1 MMIQTLELFF
11 TYYIVQKGNRHMN
24 VKTKL
29 LGIISILVISIF
41 GIGGS
46 SVFMISSTVKKNEE
60 LKDKMEFQKEM
71 KHIQYRLAGLS
82 NDERGFL
89 INGDK
94 EYDEGMQEKADD
106 ILKSLD
112 RINDLIDKENDQ
124 SNIEDIKSSFTQY
137 RALNQQVVKAY
148 SSDPKK
154 AETIHFGEER
164 TLRKEVVDPAVNKLS
179 DRLDQEVEALKGEIR
194 ANGEKSQWFISIVT
208 GVSII
213 LGIVL
218 SLLLLKSIMVPLRS
232 LNKQLEEIAHGDAD
246 LTKKV
251 IVKNKDEFGQL
262 AQSFNSFTQSLTQIV
277 RQISSSSEQVA
288 ASSEELSA
296 SAEESK
302 STSEHISGAMQMAAD
317 SNAKQ
322 SSMTEKSAE
331 SITELLDSISSVASN
346 TGNIANLSSSM
357 RDKAEIGSKSVNKML
372 EQMKFIDTSVGSA
385 GNGLEALVSS
395 TAEIS
400 DISSLITN
408 ISEQTNL
415 LALNAA
421 IEAARAGEQGKGF
434 AVVAEEVRKLAD
446 ETNKSAKHIQ
456 SVVTTIQNESVE
468 TVNNIKV
475 VQENVSSGIMLSQE
489 TTGNF
494 NEILN
499 LVEQVTSQIQEVA
512 AATQQ
517 LTSGVEVIQ
526 QTVHTLAAGTK
537 ETSAHTEAVAKSS
550 QEQLN
555 SMEEIS
561 YAAESLSELAEE
573 LQTVINRF
581 KY

>member
-1 MMIQTLELFF
+1 M
-11 TYYIVQKGNRHMN
+11 K

-29 LGIISILVISIF
+29 LGIISILVVSII

-46 SVFMISSTVKKNEE
+46 SVFMISSIVKKNEE

-71 KHIQYRLAGLS
+71 KHIQYELTGLS

-89 INGDK
+89 ITGDK
-94 EYDEGMQEKADD
+94 EYDEGMKEKSDD
-106 ILKSLD
+106 VLKSLD
-112 RINDLIDKENDQ
+112 RIYDLIDDEKYQ
-124 SNIEDIKSSFTQY
+124 SNIEDIKTSFTQY
-137 RALNQQVVKAY
+137 RALNQQVLTAY

-179 DRLDQEVEALKGEIR
+179 DRLDQEVEDLKDEIR
-194 ANGEKSQWFISIVT
+194 GNGKMSQWLIITVT
-208 GVSII
+208 GISVI

-218 SLLLLKSIMVPLRS
+218 SIMLLRSIMVPLRS
-232 LNKQLEEIAHGDAD
+232 INKQLEEIAHGEAD

-262 AQSFNSFTQSLTQIV
+262 AQSFNAFTHSLSQIV
-277 RQISSSSEQVA
+277 KQISSSSEQVA

-302 STSEHISGAMQMAAD
+302 STSEHISQSMQMAAD
-317 SNAKQ
+317 SNVKQ

-346 TGNIANLSSSM
+346 TGNIADLSSSM

-372 EQMKFIDTSVGSA
+372 DQMKFIDKSVDSA
-385 GNGLEALVSS
+385 GNGLQALVAS
-395 TAEIS
+395 TVEIS
-400 DISSLITN
+400 DISSLITT

-446 ETNKSAKHIQ
+446 ETNKSANHIQ
-456 SVVTTIQNESVE
+456 SVVATIQNESIE

-475 VQENVSSGIMLSQE
+475 VQENVTSGIVLSQE

-526 QTVHTLAAGTK
+526 HTVHTLAAGTK
-537 ETSAHTEAVAKSS
+537 ETSANTEAVAKSS
-550 QEQLN
+550 QEQLH

-561 YAAESLSELAEE
+561 YAAESLSQLAEE
-573 LQTVINRF
+573 LQSVINRF

>member
-1 MMIQTLELFF
+1 
-11 TYYIVQKGNRHMN
+11 MN

-112 RINDLIDKENDQ
+112 RINDLIDKENGQ

>member
-1 MMIQTLELFF
+1 M
-11 TYYIVQKGNRHMN
+11 K

-29 LGIISILVISIF
+29 LGIISILVVSMI

-71 KHIQYRLAGLS
+71 KQIQYRLTGLS

-89 INGDK
+89 ITGDK
-94 EYDEGMQEKADD
+94 EYDEGMKEKAEDV
-106 ILKSLD
+106 LKSLD
-112 RINDLIDKENDQ
+112 RINDLIDEEKYQ
-124 SNIEDIKSSFTQY
+124 SNIEDIKTSFTQY
-137 RALNQQVVKAY
+137 RALNQQVLTAY

-164 TLRKEVVDPAVNKLS
+164 TLRKDVVDPAVDKLT
-179 DRLDQEVEALKGEIR
+179 DRLDQEVEDLKGEIR
-194 ANGEKSQWFISIVT
+194 GNGKMSQWFIIIVT
-208 GVSII
+208 GISAMA
-213 LGIVL
+213 GIVL
-218 SLLLLKSIMVPLRS
+218 SLLLLKSIMVPLKS
-232 LNKQLEEIAHGDAD
+232 MNKQLEEIAHGEAD

-277 RQISSSSEQVA
+277 KQISSSSEQVA

-302 STSEHISGAMQMAAD
+302 STSEQISGAMQRAAD
-317 SNAKQ
+317 SNVKQ
-322 SSMTEKSAE
+322 SLMTEKSAE

-346 TGNIANLSSSM
+346 TGNIADLSSSM

-372 EQMKFIDTSVGSA
+372 DQMKFIDTSVDSA
-385 GNGLEALVSS
+385 GNGLQALVES

-446 ETNKSAKHIQ
+446 ETNKSANHIQ
-456 SVVTTIQNESVE
+456 SVVTTIQNESIE

-475 VQENVSSGIMLSQE
+475 VQENVSSGIVLSQE

-526 QTVHTLAAGTK
+526 HTVHTLAAGTK
-537 ETSAHTEAVAKSS
+537 ETSANTEAVAKSS

-561 YAAESLSELAEE
+561 YAAESLSQLAEE

>member
-1 MMIQTLELFF
+1 M
-11 TYYIVQKGNRHMN
+11 K

-29 LGIISILVISIF
+29 LGIISILVVSMI

-71 KHIQYRLAGLS
+71 KQIQYRLTGLS

-89 INGDK
+89 ITGDK
-94 EYDEGMQEKADD
+94 EYDEGMKEKAEDV
-106 ILKSLD
+106 LKSLD
-112 RINDLIDKENDQ
+112 RINDLIDEEKYQ
-124 SNIEDIKSSFTQY
+124 SNIEDIKTSFTQY
-137 RALNQQVVKAY
+137 RALNQQVLTAY

-154 AETIHFGEER
+154 AQTIHFGEER
-164 TLRKEVVDPAVNKLS
+164 TLRKDVVDPAVDKLT
-179 DRLDQEVEALKGEIR
+179 DRLDQEVEDLKGEIR
-194 ANGEKSQWFISIVT
+194 GNGKMSQWFIIIVT
-208 GVSII
+208 GISSMA
-213 LGIVL
+213 GIVL

-232 LNKQLEEIAHGDAD
+232 MNKQLEEIAHGEAD

-262 AQSFNSFTQSLTQIV
+262 AQSFNSFTQSLIQIV
-277 RQISSSSEQVA
+277 KQISSSSEQVA

-302 STSEHISGAMQMAAD
+302 STSEQISGAMQMAAD
-317 SNAKQ
+317 SNVKQ

-346 TGNIANLSSSM
+346 TGNIADLSSSM

-372 EQMKFIDTSVGSA
+372 DQMKFIDTSVDSA
-385 GNGLEALVSS
+385 GNGLQALVES

-456 SVVTTIQNESVE
+456 SVVTTIQNESIE

-475 VQENVSSGIMLSQE
+475 VQENVSSGIVLSQE

-526 QTVHTLAAGTK
+526 HTVHTLAAGTK
-537 ETSAHTEAVAKSS
+537 ETSANTEAVAKSS

-561 YAAESLSELAEE
+561 YAAESLSQLAEE

-581 KY
+581 KF

>member
-1 MMIQTLELFF
+1 M
-11 TYYIVQKGNRHMN
+11 K

-29 LGIISILVISIF
+29 LGIISILVVSII

-60 LKDKMEFQKEM
+60 LKDKMEFQKEI
-71 KHIQYRLAGLS
+71 KHIQYELTGLS

-89 INGDK
+89 ITRDK
-94 EYDEGMQEKADD
+94 EYDEGMKGKADD
-106 ILKSLD
+106 VLKSLD
-112 RINDLIDKENDQ
+112 RVNDLIDEEKYQ
-124 SNIEDIKSSFTQY
+124 SNIEDIKTSFTQY
-137 RALNQQVVKAY
+137 RALNQQVVTAY
-148 SSDPKK
+148 SSNPKK

-164 TLRKEVVDPAVNKLS
+164 TIRKEGVAPAVNKLS
-179 DRLDQEVEALKGEIR
+179 DRLDQEVEDLKDEIQG
-194 ANGEKSQWFISIVT
+194 NGKMSQSLIIIVT
-208 GVSII
+208 GISVI

-218 SLLLLKSIMVPLRS
+218 SIMLLKSIMVPLRS
-232 LNKQLEEIAHGDAD
+232 INKQLEEIAHGEAD

-262 AQSFNSFTQSLTQIV
+262 AQSFNSFTHSLTQIV
-277 RQISSSSEQVA
+277 KQISSSSEQVA

-302 STSEHISGAMQMAAD
+302 STSEHISRAMQMAAD
-317 SNAKQ
+317 SNVKQ

-346 TGNIANLSSSM
+346 TGNIADLSSSM

-372 EQMKFIDTSVGSA
+372 DQMKFIDKSVDSA
-385 GNGLEALVSS
+385 GNGLQTLVAS

-400 DISSLITN
+400 DISSLITT

-446 ETNKSAKHIQ
+446 ETNKSANHIQ
-456 SVVTTIQNESVE
+456 SVVATIQNESIE

-475 VQENVSSGIMLSQE
+475 VQENVSSGIVLSQE

-526 QTVHTLAAGTK
+526 HTVHTLAAGTK
-537 ETSAHTEAVAKSS
+537 ETSANTEAVANSS
-550 QEQLN
+550 QEQLH
-555 SMEEIS
+555 SMGEIS
-561 YAAESLSELAEE
+561 YAAESLSQLAEE
-573 LQTVINRF
+573 LQTVIKDR
-581 KY
+581 KSVV

>member
-1 MMIQTLELFF
+1 M
-11 TYYIVQKGNRHMN
+11 K

-29 LGIISILVISIF
+29 LGIISILVVSMI

-71 KHIQYRLAGLS
+71 KQIQYRLTGLS

-89 INGDK
+89 ITGDK
-94 EYDEGMQEKADD
+94 EYDEGMKEKAEDV
-106 ILKSLD
+106 LKSLD
-112 RINDLIDKENDQ
+112 RINDLIDEEKYQ
-124 SNIEDIKSSFTQY
+124 SNIEDIKTSFTQY
-137 RALNQQVVKAY
+137 RALNQQVLTAY

-154 AETIHFGEER
+154 AQTIHFGEER
-164 TLRKEVVDPAVNKLS
+164 TLRKDVVDPAVDKLT
-179 DRLDQEVEALKGEIR
+179 DRLDQEVEDLKGEIR
-194 ANGEKSQWFISIVT
+194 GNGKMSQWFIIIVT
-208 GVSII
+208 GISAMA
-213 LGIVL
+213 GIVL

-232 LNKQLEEIAHGDAD
+232 MNKQLEEIAHGEAD

-262 AQSFNSFTQSLTQIV
+262 AQSFNSFTQSLIQIV
-277 RQISSSSEQVA
+277 KQISSSSEQVA

-302 STSEHISGAMQMAAD
+302 STSEQISGAMQMAAD
-317 SNAKQ
+317 SNVKQ

-346 TGNIANLSSSM
+346 TGNIADLSSSM

-372 EQMKFIDTSVGSA
+372 DQMKFIDTSVDSA
-385 GNGLEALVSS
+385 GNGLQALVES

-456 SVVTTIQNESVE
+456 SVVTTIQNESIE

-475 VQENVSSGIMLSQE
+475 VQENVSSGIVLSQE

-526 QTVHTLAAGTK
+526 HTVHTLAAGTK
-537 ETSAHTEAVAKSS
+537 ETSANTEAVAKSS

-561 YAAESLSELAEE
+561 YAAESLSQLAEE
-573 LQTVINRF
+573 LQTVNNRF
-581 KY
+581 KF

>member
-1 MMIQTLELFF
+1 M
-11 TYYIVQKGNRHMN
+11 K

-29 LGIISILVISIF
+29 LGIISILVVSII

-60 LKDKMEFQKEM
+60 LKDKMEFQKEI
-71 KHIQYRLAGLS
+71 KHIQYELTGLS

-89 INGDK
+89 ITGDK
-94 EYDEGMQEKADD
+94 EYDEGMKEKADD
-106 ILKSLD
+106 VLKSLD
-112 RINDLIDKENDQ
+112 RVNDLIDEEKYQ
-124 SNIEDIKSSFTQY
+124 SNIEDIKTSFTQY
-137 RALNQQVVKAY
+137 RALNQQLVTAY
-148 SSDPKK
+148 SSNPKK

-179 DRLDQEVEALKGEIR
+179 DRLDQEVEDLKDEIQG
-194 ANGEKSQWFISIVT
+194 NGKMSQSLIIIVT
-208 GVSII
+208 GISVI

-218 SLLLLKSIMVPLRS
+218 SIMLLKSIMVPLRS
-232 LNKQLEEIAHGDAD
+232 INKQLEEIAHGEAD

-262 AQSFNSFTQSLTQIV
+262 AKSFNSFTHSLSQIV
-277 RQISSSSEQVA
+277 KQISSSSEQVA

-302 STSEHISGAMQMAAD
+302 STSEHISRAMQMAAE
-317 SNAKQ
+317 SNVKQ

-346 TGNIANLSSSM
+346 TGNIADLSSSM

-372 EQMKFIDTSVGSA
+372 DQMKFIDKSVDSA
-385 GNGLEALVSS
+385 GNGLQALVAS

-400 DISSLITN
+400 DISSLITT

-446 ETNKSAKHIQ
+446 ETNKSANHIQ
-456 SVVTTIQNESVE
+456 SVVATIQNESIE

-475 VQENVSSGIMLSQE
+475 VQENVSSGIVLSQE

-526 QTVHTLAAGTK
+526 HTVHTLAAGTK
-537 ETSAHTEAVAKSS
+537 ETSANTEAVAKSS
-550 QEQLN
+550 EEQLH

-561 YAAESLSELAEE
+561 YAAESLSQLAEE

>member
-1 MMIQTLELFF
+1 M
-11 TYYIVQKGNRHMN
+11 K

-29 LGIISILVISIF
+29 LGIISILVVSII

-60 LKDKMEFQKEM
+60 LKDKMEFQKEI
-71 KHIQYRLAGLS
+71 KHIQYELTGLS

-89 INGDK
+89 ITRDK
-94 EYDEGMQEKADD
+94 EYDEGMKEKADD
-106 ILKSLD
+106 VLKSLD
-112 RINDLIDKENDQ
+112 RVNDLIDEEKYQ
-124 SNIEDIKSSFTQY
+124 SNIEDIKTSFTQY
-137 RALNQQVVKAY
+137 RALNQQVVTAY
-148 SSDPKK
+148 SSNPKK

-179 DRLDQEVEALKGEIR
+179 DRLDQEVEDLKDEIQG
-194 ANGEKSQWFISIVT
+194 NGKMSQSLIIIVT
-208 GVSII
+208 GISVI

-218 SLLLLKSIMVPLRS
+218 SIMLLKSIMVPLRS
-232 LNKQLEEIAHGDAD
+232 INKQLEEIAHGDAD

-262 AQSFNSFTQSLTQIV
+262 AQSFNSFTHSLTQIV
-277 RQISSSSEQVA
+277 KQISSSSEQVA
-288 ASSEELSA
+288 AASEELSA

-302 STSEHISGAMQMAAD
+302 STSEHISRAMQMAAD
-317 SNAKQ
+317 SNVKQ

-346 TGNIANLSSSM
+346 TGNIADLSSSM

-372 EQMKFIDTSVGSA
+372 DQMKFIDKSVDSA
-385 GNGLEALVSS
+385 GNGLQTLVAS

-400 DISSLITN
+400 DISSLITT

-446 ETNKSAKHIQ
+446 ETNKSANHIQ
-456 SVVTTIQNESVE
+456 SVVATIQNESIE

-475 VQENVSSGIMLSQE
+475 VQENVSSGIVLSQE
-489 TTGNF
+489 ATGNF

-526 QTVHTLAAGTK
+526 HTVHTLAAGTK
-537 ETSAHTEAVAKSS
+537 ETSANTEAVAKSS
-550 QEQLN
+550 QEQLH
-555 SMEEIS
+555 SMDEIS
-561 YAAESLSELAEE
+561 YAAESLSQLAEE

-581 KY
+581 NY

>member
-1 MMIQTLELFF
+1 M
-11 TYYIVQKGNRHMN
+11 K

-29 LGIISILVISIF
+29 LSIISILVVSII
-41 GIGGS
+41 GIGS
-46 SVFMISSTVKKNEE
+46 TSVFMISSTVKKNEE

-71 KHIQYRLAGLS
+71 KYIQYQLTGIS

-89 INGDK
+89 ITGDK
-94 EYDEGMQEKADD
+94 EYDEGMKKKADN
-106 ILKSLD
+106 IVKSLD
-112 RINDLIDKENDQ
+112 RVNHLADKENDR
-124 SNIEDIKSSFTQY
+124 SNIEDIKTSFTQY
-137 RALNQQVVKAY
+137 RALNQQVLTAY
-148 SSDPKK
+148 SSDSQK

-179 DRLDQEVEALKGEIR
+179 DHLDQEVEELKGEIR
-194 ANGEKSQWFISIVT
+194 GNGQKSQWFIIIVT
-208 GVSII
+208 AISVIV
-213 LGIVL
+213 GIVL
-218 SLLLLKSIMVPLRS
+218 SLLLLKSILVPLRS
-232 LNKQLEEIAHGDAD
+232 INKQLEEIAHGEAD

-251 IVKNKDEFGQL
+251 NVKNKDEFGQL
-262 AQSFNSFTQSLTQIV
+262 AQSFNSFTHSLTQIV
-277 RQISSSSEQVA
+277 KQISSSSEQVA

-302 STSEHISGAMQMAAD
+302 SSSAHISRAMQQAAD
-317 SNAKQ
+317 SNVKQ
-322 SSMTEKSAE
+322 SSMTGKSAE
-331 SITELLDSISSVASN
+331 SITELLDSISSVAAN
-346 TGNIANLSSSM
+346 TGSIADLSSSM

-372 EQMKFIDTSVGSA
+372 DQMKFIDKSVDSA
-385 GNGLEALVSS
+385 GNGLKELVAS

-400 DISSLITN
+400 DISSLITT

-446 ETNKSAKHIQ
+446 ETNNSANHIQ
-456 SVVTTIQNESVE
+456 SVVTTIQNESIE

-475 VQENVSSGIMLSQE
+475 VQENVSSGIVLSQE
-489 TTGNF
+489 ATGNF

-499 LVEQVTSQIQEVA
+499 LIEQVTSQIQEVA

-526 QTVHTLAAGTK
+526 HTVHTLAAGTK
-537 ETSAHTEAVAKSS
+537 ETSANTEAVAKSS

-561 YAAESLSELAEE
+561 YAAESLSQLAEE

-581 KY
+581 KF

>member
-1 MMIQTLELFF
+1 M
-11 TYYIVQKGNRHMN
+11 K

-29 LGIISILVISIF
+29 LGIISILVVSII

-60 LKDKMEFQKEM
+60 LKDKMEFQKEI
-71 KHIQYRLAGLS
+71 KHIQYELTGLS

-89 INGDK
+89 ITGDK
-94 EYDEGMQEKADD
+94 EYDEGMKEKADD
-106 ILKSLD
+106 VLKSLD
-112 RINDLIDKENDQ
+112 RVNDLIDEEKYQ
-124 SNIEDIKSSFTQY
+124 SNIEDIKTSFTQY
-137 RALNQQVVKAY
+137 RALNQQVVTAY
-148 SSDPKK
+148 SSNPKK

-179 DRLDQEVEALKGEIR
+179 DRLDQEVEDLKDEIQG
-194 ANGEKSQWFISIVT
+194 NGKMSQSLIIIVT
-208 GVSII
+208 GISVI

-218 SLLLLKSIMVPLRS
+218 SIMLLKSIMVPLRS
-232 LNKQLEEIAHGDAD
+232 INKQLEEIAHGEAD

-262 AQSFNSFTQSLTQIV
+262 AKSFNSFTHSLSQIV
-277 RQISSSSEQVA
+277 KQISSSSEQVA

-302 STSEHISGAMQMAAD
+302 STSEHISRAMQMAAE
-317 SNAKQ
+317 SNVKQ

-346 TGNIANLSSSM
+346 TGNIADLSSSM

-372 EQMKFIDTSVGSA
+372 DQMKFIDKSVDSA
-385 GNGLEALVSS
+385 GNGLQALVAS

-400 DISSLITN
+400 DISSLITT

-446 ETNKSAKHIQ
+446 ETNKSANHIQ
-456 SVVTTIQNESVE
+456 SVVATIQNESIE

-475 VQENVSSGIMLSQE
+475 VQENVSSGIVLSQE

-526 QTVHTLAAGTK
+526 HTVHTLAAGTK
-537 ETSAHTEAVAKSS
+537 ETSANTEAVAKSS
-550 QEQLN
+550 EEQLH
-555 SMEEIS
+555 SMGEIS
-561 YAAESLSELAEE
+561 YAAESLSQLAEE

>member
-1 MMIQTLELFF
+1 M
-11 TYYIVQKGNRHMN
+11 K

-29 LGIISILVISIF
+29 LGIISILVVSII

-46 SVFMISSTVKKNEE
+46 SVFMISSIVKKNEE

-71 KHIQYRLAGLS
+71 KHIQYELTGLS

-89 INGDK
+89 ITGDK
-94 EYDEGMQEKADD
+94 EYGEGMKEKSDD
-106 ILKSLD
+106 VLKSLD
-112 RINDLIDKENDQ
+112 RVNDLIDEEKYQ
-124 SNIEDIKSSFTQY
+124 SNIEDIKTSFTQY
-137 RALNQQVVKAY
+137 RALNQQVLTAY

-179 DRLDQEVEALKGEIR
+179 DRLDQEVEDLKDEIR
-194 ANGEKSQWFISIVT
+194 GNGKMSQWLIIIVT
-208 GVSII
+208 GISVI

-218 SLLLLKSIMVPLRS
+218 SIMLLKSIMVPLRS
-232 LNKQLEEIAHGDAD
+232 INKQLEEIAHGEAD

-262 AQSFNSFTQSLTQIV
+262 AQSFNSFTHSLSQIV
-277 RQISSSSEQVA
+277 KQISSSSEQVA

-302 STSEHISGAMQMAAD
+302 STSEHISQAMQMAAD
-317 SNAKQ
+317 SNVKQ

-346 TGNIANLSSSM
+346 TGNIADLSSSM

-372 EQMKFIDTSVGSA
+372 DQMKFIDKSVDSA
-385 GNGLEALVSS
+385 GNGLQALVAS
-395 TAEIS
+395 TEEIS
-400 DISSLITN
+400 DISSLITT

-446 ETNKSAKHIQ
+446 ETNKSANHIQ
-456 SVVTTIQNESVE
+456 SVVATIQNESIE

-475 VQENVSSGIMLSQE
+475 VQENVTSGIVLSQE

-494 NEILN
+494 TEILN

-526 QTVHTLAAGTK
+526 HTVHTLAAGTK
-537 ETSAHTEAVAKSS
+537 ETSANTEAVAKSS
-550 QEQLN
+550 EEQLH

-561 YAAESLSELAEE
+561 YAAESLSQLAEE
-573 LQTVINRF
+573 LQSVINRF

>member
-1 MMIQTLELFF
+1 M
-11 TYYIVQKGNRHMN
+11 K

-29 LGIISILVISIF
+29 LGIISILVVSII

-60 LKDKMEFQKEM
+60 LKDKMEFQKEI
-71 KHIQYRLAGLS
+71 KHIQYELTGLS

-89 INGDK
+89 ITGDK
-94 EYDEGMQEKADD
+94 EYDEGMKEKADD
-106 ILKSLD
+106 VLKSLD
-112 RINDLIDKENDQ
+112 RVNDLIDEEKYQ
-124 SNIEDIKSSFTQY
+124 SNIEDIKTSFTQY
-137 RALNQQVVKAY
+137 RALNQQVVTAY
-148 SSDPKK
+148 SSNPKK

-179 DRLDQEVEALKGEIR
+179 DRLDQEVEDLKDEIQG
-194 ANGEKSQWFISIVT
+194 NGKMSQSLIIIVT
-208 GVSII
+208 GISVI

-218 SLLLLKSIMVPLRS
+218 SIMLLKSIMVPLRS
-232 LNKQLEEIAHGDAD
+232 INKQLEEIAHGDAD

-262 AQSFNSFTQSLTQIV
+262 AQSFNSFTHSLTQIV
-277 RQISSSSEQVA
+277 KQISSSSEQVA

-302 STSEHISGAMQMAAD
+302 STSEHISRAMQMAAE
-317 SNAKQ
+317 SNVKQ

-346 TGNIANLSSSM
+346 TGNIANLSSLM

-372 EQMKFIDTSVGSA
+372 DQMKFIDKSVDSA
-385 GNGLEALVSS
+385 GNGLQTLVAS

-400 DISSLITN
+400 DISSLITT

-446 ETNKSAKHIQ
+446 ETNKSANHIQ
-456 SVVTTIQNESVE
+456 SVVATIQNESIE

-475 VQENVSSGIMLSQE
+475 VQENVSSGIVLSQE
-489 TTGNF
+489 ATGNF

-526 QTVHTLAAGTK
+526 HTVHTLAAGTK
-537 ETSAHTEAVAKSS
+537 ETSANTEAVANSS
-550 QEQLN
+550 QEQLH

-561 YAAESLSELAEE
+561 YAAESLSQLAEE

-581 KY
+581 NY

>member
-1 MMIQTLELFF
+1 M
-11 TYYIVQKGNRHMN
+11 K

-29 LGIISILVISIF
+29 LGIISILVVSMI

-71 KHIQYRLAGLS
+71 KQIQYRLTGLS

-89 INGDK
+89 ITGDK
-94 EYDEGMQEKADD
+94 EYDEGMKEKAEDV
-106 ILKSLD
+106 LKSLD
-112 RINDLIDKENDQ
+112 RINGLIDEEKYQ
-124 SNIEDIKSSFTQY
+124 SNIEDIKTSFTQY
-137 RALNQQVVKAY
+137 RALNQQVLTAY
-148 SSDPKK
+148 SSDLKK

-164 TLRKEVVDPAVNKLS
+164 TLRKDVVDPAVDKLT
-179 DRLDQEVEALKGEIR
+179 DRLDQEVEDLKGEIR
-194 ANGEKSQWFISIVT
+194 GNGKMSQWFIIIVT
-208 GVSII
+208 GISAMV
-213 LGIVL
+213 GIVL
-218 SLLLLKSIMVPLRS
+218 SILLLKSIMVPLRS
-232 LNKQLEEIAHGDAD
+232 MNKQLEEIAHGEAD

-277 RQISSSSEQVA
+277 KQISSSSEQVA

-302 STSEHISGAMQMAAD
+302 STSEQISGAMQMAAD
-317 SNAKQ
+317 SNVKQ

-346 TGNIANLSSSM
+346 TGNIADLSSSM

-372 EQMKFIDTSVGSA
+372 DQMKFIDTSVDSA
-385 GNGLEALVSS
+385 GNGLQALVES

-446 ETNKSAKHIQ
+446 ETNKSANHIQ
-456 SVVTTIQNESVE
+456 SVVTTIQNESIE
-468 TVNNIKV
+468 TVNNIKF
-475 VQENVSSGIMLSQE
+475 VQENVSSGIVLSQE

-526 QTVHTLAAGTK
+526 HTVHTLAAGTK
-537 ETSAHTEAVAKSS
+537 ETSANTEAVAKSS
-550 QEQLN
+550 QEQLH

-561 YAAESLSELAEE
+561 YAAESLSQLAEE

>member
-1 MMIQTLELFF
+1 
-11 TYYIVQKGNRHMN
+11 MN

-106 ILKSLD
+106 VLKSLD

-194 ANGEKSQWFISIVT
+194 DNGEKSQWFISIVT

-322 SSMTEKSAE
+322 SSMTEKSVE

-346 TGNIANLSSSM
+346 TGNIADLSSSM

-372 EQMKFIDTSVGSA
+372 EQMKFIDTSVDSA
-385 GNGLEALVSS
+385 GNGLQALVSS
-395 TAEIS
+395 SAEIS

-561 YAAESLSELAEE
+561 YAAESLSQLAEE

>member
-1 MMIQTLELFF
+1 M
-11 TYYIVQKGNRHMN
+11 K

-29 LGIISILVISIF
+29 LGIISILVVSII

-60 LKDKMEFQKEM
+60 LKDKMEFQKEI
-71 KHIQYRLAGLS
+71 KHIQYELTGLS

-89 INGDK
+89 ITGDK
-94 EYDEGMQEKADD
+94 EYDEGMKEKADD
-106 ILKSLD
+106 VLKSLD
-112 RINDLIDKENDQ
+112 RVNDLIDEEKYQ
-124 SNIEDIKSSFTQY
+124 SNIEDIKTSFTQY
-137 RALNQQVVKAY
+137 RALNQQVVTAY
-148 SSDPKK
+148 SSNPKK

-164 TLRKEVVDPAVNKLS
+164 TLRKEVIDPAVNKLS
-179 DRLDQEVEALKGEIR
+179 DRLDQEVEDLKDEIR
-194 ANGEKSQWFISIVT
+194 GNGKMSQSLIIIVT
-208 GVSII
+208 GISVM

-218 SLLLLKSIMVPLRS
+218 SIMLLKSIMVPLRS
-232 LNKQLEEIAHGDAD
+232 INKQLEEIAHGEAD

-262 AQSFNSFTQSLTQIV
+262 AKSFNSFTHSLSQIMK
-277 RQISSSSEQVA
+277 QISSSSEQVA

-302 STSEHISGAMQMAAD
+302 STSEHISRAMQMAAE
-317 SNAKQ
+317 SNVKQ

-346 TGNIANLSSSM
+346 TGNIADLSSSM

-372 EQMKFIDTSVGSA
+372 DQMKFIDKSVDSA
-385 GNGLEALVSS
+385 GNGLQALVAS

-400 DISSLITN
+400 DISSLITT

-446 ETNKSAKHIQ
+446 ETNKSANHIQ
-456 SVVTTIQNESVE
+456 SVVATIQNESIE

-475 VQENVSSGIMLSQE
+475 VQENVSSGIVLSQE

-526 QTVHTLAAGTK
+526 HTVHTLAAGTK
-537 ETSAHTEAVAKSS
+537 ETSANTEAVAKSS
-550 QEQLN
+550 EEQLH

-561 YAAESLSELAEE
+561 YAAESLSQLAEE

>member
-1 MMIQTLELFF
+1 MSQSL
-11 TYYIVQKGNRHMN
+11 
-24 VKTKL
+24 
-29 LGIISILVISIF
+29 II
-41 GIGGS
+41 
-46 SVFMISSTVKKNEE
+46 
-60 LKDKMEFQKEM
+60 
-71 KHIQYRLAGLS
+71 
-82 NDERGFL
+82 
-89 INGDK
+89 
-94 EYDEGMQEKADD
+94 
-106 ILKSLD
+106 
-112 RINDLIDKENDQ
+112 
-124 SNIEDIKSSFTQY
+124 
-137 RALNQQVVKAY
+137 
-148 SSDPKK
+148 
-154 AETIHFGEER
+154 
-164 TLRKEVVDPAVNKLS
+164 
-179 DRLDQEVEALKGEIR
+179 
-194 ANGEKSQWFISIVT
+194 IVT
-208 GVSII
+208 GISVI

-218 SLLLLKSIMVPLRS
+218 SIMLLKSIMVPLRS
-232 LNKQLEEIAHGDAD
+232 INKQLEEIAHGEAD

-262 AQSFNSFTQSLTQIV
+262 AQSFNSFTHSLTQIV
-277 RQISSSSEQVA
+277 KQISSSSEQVA

-302 STSEHISGAMQMAAD
+302 STSEHISRAMQMAAD
-317 SNAKQ
+317 SNVKQ

-346 TGNIANLSSSM
+346 TGNIADLSSSM

-372 EQMKFIDTSVGSA
+372 DQMKFIDKSVDSA
-385 GNGLEALVSS
+385 GNGLQTLVAS

-400 DISSLITN
+400 DISSLITT

-446 ETNKSAKHIQ
+446 ETNKSANHIQ
-456 SVVTTIQNESVE
+456 SVVATIQNESIE

-475 VQENVSSGIMLSQE
+475 VQENVSSGIVLSQE

-526 QTVHTLAAGTK
+526 HTVHTLAAGTK
-537 ETSAHTEAVAKSS
+537 ETSANTEAVANSS
-550 QEQLN
+550 QEQLH
-555 SMEEIS
+555 SMGEIS
-561 YAAESLSELAEE
+561 YAAESLSQLAEE

>member
-1 MMIQTLELFF
+1 M
-11 TYYIVQKGNRHMN
+11 K

-29 LGIISILVISIF
+29 LGIISILVVSMI

-71 KHIQYRLAGLS
+71 KQIQYRLTGLS

-89 INGDK
+89 ITGDK
-94 EYDEGMQEKADD
+94 EYDEGMQEKAEDV
-106 ILKSLD
+106 LKSLD
-112 RINDLIDKENDQ
+112 RINVLIDEEKYQ
-124 SNIEDIKSSFTQY
+124 SNIEDIKTSFTQY
-137 RALNQQVVKAY
+137 RALNQQVLTAY

-164 TLRKEVVDPAVNKLS
+164 TLRKDVVDPAVDKLT
-179 DRLDQEVEALKGEIR
+179 DRLDQEVEDLKGEIR
-194 ANGEKSQWFISIVT
+194 GNGKMSQWFIIIVT
-208 GVSII
+208 GISAMV
-213 LGIVL
+213 GIVL

-232 LNKQLEEIAHGDAD
+232 MNKQLEEIAHGEAD

-277 RQISSSSEQVA
+277 KQISSSSEQVA

-302 STSEHISGAMQMAAD
+302 STSEQISGAMQMAAD
-317 SNAKQ
+317 SNVKQ
-322 SSMTEKSAE
+322 SLMTEKSAE

-346 TGNIANLSSSM
+346 TGNIADLSSSM

-372 EQMKFIDTSVGSA
+372 DQMKFIDTSVDSA
-385 GNGLEALVSS
+385 GNGLQALVES

-446 ETNKSAKHIQ
+446 ETNKSANHIQ
-456 SVVTTIQNESVE
+456 SVVTTIQNESIE

-475 VQENVSSGIMLSQE
+475 VQENVSSGIVLSQE

-526 QTVHTLAAGTK
+526 HTVHTLAAGTK
-537 ETSAHTEAVAKSS
+537 ETSANTEAVAKSS

-561 YAAESLSELAEE
+561 YAAESLSQLAEE

-581 KY
+581 KF

>member
-1 MMIQTLELFF
+1 M
-11 TYYIVQKGNRHMN
+11 K

-29 LGIISILVISIF
+29 LGIISILVVSII

-46 SVFMISSTVKKNEE
+46 SVFMISSIVKKNEE

-71 KHIQYRLAGLS
+71 KHIQYELTGLS

-89 INGDK
+89 ITGDK
-94 EYDEGMQEKADD
+94 EYDEGMKEKSDD
-106 ILKSLD
+106 VLKSLD
-112 RINDLIDKENDQ
+112 RVYDLIDEEKYQ
-124 SNIEDIKSSFTQY
+124 SNIEDIKTSFTQY
-137 RALNQQVVKAY
+137 RALNQQVLTAY

-179 DRLDQEVEALKGEIR
+179 DRLDQEVEDLKDEIR
-194 ANGEKSQWFISIVT
+194 GNGKMSQWLIISVT
-208 GVSII
+208 GISVI

-218 SLLLLKSIMVPLRS
+218 SIMLLRSIMVPLRS
-232 LNKQLEEIAHGDAD
+232 INKQLEEIAHGEAD

-262 AQSFNSFTQSLTQIV
+262 AQSFNAFTHSLSQIV
-277 RQISSSSEQVA
+277 KQISSSSEQVA

-302 STSEHISGAMQMAAD
+302 STSEHISQSMQMAAD
-317 SNAKQ
+317 SNVKQ

-346 TGNIANLSSSM
+346 TGNIADLSSSM

-372 EQMKFIDTSVGSA
+372 DQMKFIDKSVDSA
-385 GNGLEALVSS
+385 GNGLQALVAS

-400 DISSLITN
+400 DISSLITT

-446 ETNKSAKHIQ
+446 ETNKSANHIQ
-456 SVVTTIQNESVE
+456 SVVATIQNESIE

-475 VQENVSSGIMLSQE
+475 VQENVTSGIVLSQE

-526 QTVHTLAAGTK
+526 HTVHTLAAGTK
-537 ETSAHTEAVAKSS
+537 ETSANTEAVAKSS
-550 QEQLN
+550 EEQLH

-561 YAAESLSELAEE
+561 YAAESLSQLAEE
-573 LQTVINRF
+573 LQSVINRF

>member
-1 MMIQTLELFF
+1 M
-11 TYYIVQKGNRHMN
+11 K

-29 LGIISILVISIF
+29 LGIISILVVSII

-60 LKDKMEFQKEM
+60 LKDKMEFQKEI
-71 KHIQYRLAGLS
+71 KHIQYELTGLS

-89 INGDK
+89 ITGDK
-94 EYDEGMQEKADD
+94 EYDEGMKEKADD
-106 ILKSLD
+106 VLKSLD
-112 RINDLIDKENDQ
+112 RVNDLIDEEKYQ
-124 SNIEDIKSSFTQY
+124 SNIEDIKTSFSQY
-137 RALNQQVVKAY
+137 RALNQQVVTAY
-148 SSDPKK
+148 SSNPKK

-179 DRLDQEVEALKGEIR
+179 DRLDQEVEDLKDEIQG
-194 ANGEKSQWFISIVT
+194 NGKMSQSLIIIVT
-208 GVSII
+208 GISVI

-218 SLLLLKSIMVPLRS
+218 SIMLLKSIMVPLRS
-232 LNKQLEEIAHGDAD
+232 INKQLEEIAHGDAD

-262 AQSFNSFTQSLTQIV
+262 AQSFNSFTHSLTQIV
-277 RQISSSSEQVA
+277 KQISSSSEQVA

-302 STSEHISGAMQMAAD
+302 STSEHISRAMQMAAE
-317 SNAKQ
+317 SNVKQ

-346 TGNIANLSSSM
+346 TGNIADLSSSM

-372 EQMKFIDTSVGSA
+372 DQMKFIDKSVDSA
-385 GNGLEALVSS
+385 GNGLQALVTS

-400 DISSLITN
+400 DISSLITT

-446 ETNKSAKHIQ
+446 ETNKSANHIQ
-456 SVVTTIQNESVE
+456 SVVATIQNESIE

-475 VQENVSSGIMLSQE
+475 VQENVSSGIVLSQE

-526 QTVHTLAAGTK
+526 HTVHILAAGTN
-537 ETSAHTEAVAKSS
+537 ETSANTEAVAKSS
-550 QEQLN
+550 EEQLH

-561 YAAESLSELAEE
+561 YAAESLSQLAEE
-573 LQTVINRF
+573 LQSVINRF

>member
-1 MMIQTLELFF
+1 M
-11 TYYIVQKGNRHMN
+11 K

-29 LGIISILVISIF
+29 LGIVSILVLSMI
-41 GIGGS
+41 GIGS
-46 SVFMISSTVKKNEE
+46 SSIFMISSAVTKNEE

-71 KHIQYRLAGLS
+71 KYIQYRLAGLS

-89 INGDK
+89 ITGDT
-94 EYDEGMQEKADD
+94 EYEEGMEEKADD
-106 ILKSLD
+106 VLKSLD
-112 RINDLIDKENDQ
+112 RVNDLTDKEKYQ
-124 SNIEDIKSSFTQY
+124 SHIEDIKTSLTQY
-137 RALNQQVVKAY
+137 RALNQQVLKAY

-154 AETIHFGEER
+154 AGTIHFGEER

-179 DRLDQEVEALKGEIR
+179 DRLDQEVEDLKGEIR
-194 ANGEKSQWFISIVT
+194 SKGEMSQWFIIIVT
-208 GVSII
+208 AVSIMV
-213 LGIVL
+213 GVVL

-232 LNKQLEEIAHGDAD
+232 MNMQLEEIAHGEAD

-262 AQSFNSFTQSLTQIV
+262 AQSFNSFTHSLTQIV
-277 RQISSSSEQVA
+277 KQISSSSEQVA

-302 STSEHISGAMQMAAD
+302 STSEHISRAMQMAAD
-317 SNAKQ
+317 SNGKQ
-322 SSMTEKSAE
+322 SSMTEKSAD

-346 TGNIANLSSSM
+346 TGNIADLSSSM
-357 RDKAEIGSKSVNKML
+357 RDKAEIGSQSVNKML
-372 EQMKFIDTSVGSA
+372 DQMKFIDKSVDSA
-385 GNGLEALVSS
+385 GNGLQALVAS

-400 DISSLITN
+400 NISSLITN

-446 ETNKSAKHIQ
+446 ETNKSANHIQ
-456 SVVTTIQNESVE
+456 SVVTAIQNESVE

-475 VQENVSSGIMLSQE
+475 VQENVSSGIVLSQE

-526 QTVHTLAAGTK
+526 HTVHTLAAGTK
-537 ETSAHTEAVAKSS
+537 ETSANTEAVAKSS
-550 QEQLN
+550 QEQLH

-561 YAAESLSELAEE
+561 YAAESLSQLAEE
-573 LQTVINRF
+573 LQTVIHRF

>member
-1 MMIQTLELFF
+1 M
-11 TYYIVQKGNRHMN
+11 K

-29 LGIISILVISIF
+29 LGIISILVVSII

-60 LKDKMEFQKEM
+60 LKDKMEFQKEI
-71 KHIQYRLAGLS
+71 KHIQYELTGLS

-89 INGDK
+89 ITGDK
-94 EYDEGMQEKADD
+94 EYDEGMKEKADD
-106 ILKSLD
+106 VLKSLD
-112 RINDLIDKENDQ
+112 RVNDLIDEEKYQ
-124 SNIEDIKSSFTQY
+124 SNIEDIKTSFTQY
-137 RALNQQVVKAY
+137 RALNQQVVTAY
-148 SSDPKK
+148 SSNPKK

-179 DRLDQEVEALKGEIR
+179 DRLDQEVEDLKDEIQG
-194 ANGEKSQWFISIVT
+194 NGKMSQSLIIIVT
-208 GVSII
+208 GISVI

-218 SLLLLKSIMVPLRS
+218 SIMLLKSIMVPLRS
-232 LNKQLEEIAHGDAD
+232 INKQLEEIAHGEAD

-262 AQSFNSFTQSLTQIV
+262 AKSFNSFTHSLSQIV
-277 RQISSSSEQVA
+277 KQISSSSEQVA

-302 STSEHISGAMQMAAD
+302 STSEHISRAMQMAAD
-317 SNAKQ
+317 SNVKQ

-346 TGNIANLSSSM
+346 TGNIADLSSSM

-372 EQMKFIDTSVGSA
+372 DQMKFIDTSVDSA
-385 GNGLEALVSS
+385 GNGLKALVAS

-400 DISSLITN
+400 DISSLITT

-446 ETNKSAKHIQ
+446 ETNKSANHIQ
-456 SVVTTIQNESVE
+456 SVVATIQNESIE

-475 VQENVSSGIMLSQE
+475 VQENVSSGIVLSQE
-489 TTGNF
+489 ATENF

-526 QTVHTLAAGTK
+526 HTVHILAAGTK
-537 ETSAHTEAVAKSS
+537 ETSANTEAVAKSS
-550 QEQLN
+550 EEQLH

-561 YAAESLSELAEE
+561 YAAESLSQLAEE

>member
-1 MMIQTLELFF
+1 M
-11 TYYIVQKGNRHMN
+11 K

-29 LGIISILVISIF
+29 LGIISILVVSMI

-71 KHIQYRLAGLS
+71 KQIQYRLTGLS

-89 INGDK
+89 ITGDK
-94 EYDEGMQEKADD
+94 EYDEGMKEKAEDV
-106 ILKSLD
+106 LKSLD
-112 RINDLIDKENDQ
+112 RINDLIDEEKYQ
-124 SNIEDIKSSFTQY
+124 SNIEDIKTSFTQY
-137 RALNQQVVKAY
+137 RALNQQVLTAY

-154 AETIHFGEER
+154 AQTIHFGEER
-164 TLRKEVVDPAVNKLS
+164 TLRKDVVDPAVDKLT
-179 DRLDQEVEALKGEIR
+179 DRLDQEVEDLKGEIR
-194 ANGEKSQWFISIVT
+194 GNGKMSQWFIIIVT
-208 GVSII
+208 GISAMA
-213 LGIVL
+213 GIVL

-232 LNKQLEEIAHGDAD
+232 MNKQLEEIAHGEAD

-262 AQSFNSFTQSLTQIV
+262 AQSFNSFTQSLIQIV
-277 RQISSSSEQVA
+277 KQISSSSEQVA

-302 STSEHISGAMQMAAD
+302 STSEQIFGAMQMAAD
-317 SNAKQ
+317 SNVKQ

-346 TGNIANLSSSM
+346 TGNIADLSSSM

-372 EQMKFIDTSVGSA
+372 DQMKFIDTSVDSA
-385 GNGLEALVSS
+385 GNGLQALVES

-456 SVVTTIQNESVE
+456 SVVTTIQNESIE

-475 VQENVSSGIMLSQE
+475 VQENVSSGIVLSQE

-526 QTVHTLAAGTK
+526 HTVHTLAAGTK
-537 ETSAHTEAVAKSS
+537 ETSANTEAVAKSS

-561 YAAESLSELAEE
+561 YAAESLSQLAEE

-581 KY
+581 KF

>member
-1 MMIQTLELFF
+1 M
-11 TYYIVQKGNRHMN
+11 K

-29 LGIISILVISIF
+29 LGIISILVVSII

-60 LKDKMEFQKEM
+60 LKDKMEFQKEI
-71 KHIQYRLAGLS
+71 KHIQYELTGLS

-89 INGDK
+89 ITGDK
-94 EYDEGMQEKADD
+94 EYDEGMKEKADD
-106 ILKSLD
+106 VLKSLD
-112 RINDLIDKENDQ
+112 RVNDLIDEERYQ
-124 SNIEDIKSSFTQY
+124 SNIEDIKTSFTQY
-137 RALNQQVVKAY
+137 RALNQQVVTAY

-164 TLRKEVVDPAVNKLS
+164 TLRKEGVDPAVNKLS
-179 DRLDQEVEALKGEIR
+179 DRLDQEVEDLKDEIR
-194 ANGEKSQWFISIVT
+194 GNGKMSQWLIIIVT
-208 GVSII
+208 GISVI
-213 LGIVL
+213 LGVVL
-218 SLLLLKSIMVPLRS
+218 SIMLLKSIMVPLRS
-232 LNKQLEEIAHGDAD
+232 INKQLEEIAHGDAD

-262 AQSFNSFTQSLTQIV
+262 AQSFNSFTHSLTQIV
-277 RQISSSSEQVA
+277 KQISSSSEQVA

-302 STSEHISGAMQMAAD
+302 STSEHISRAMQMAAE
-317 SNAKQ
+317 SNVKQ

-346 TGNIANLSSSM
+346 TGNIADLSSSM

-372 EQMKFIDTSVGSA
+372 DQMKFIDKSVDSA
-385 GNGLEALVSS
+385 GNGLQTLVAS

-400 DISSLITN
+400 DISSLITT

-446 ETNKSAKHIQ
+446 ETNKSANHIQ
-456 SVVTTIQNESVE
+456 SVVATIQDESIE

-475 VQENVSSGIMLSQE
+475 VQENVSSGIVLSQE
-489 TTGNF
+489 ATGNF

-526 QTVHTLAAGTK
+526 HTVHTLAAGTK
-537 ETSAHTEAVAKSS
+537 ETSANTEAVANSS
-550 QEQLN
+550 QEQLH
-555 SMEEIS
+555 SMGEIS
-561 YAAESLSELAEE
+561 YAAESLSQLAEE
-573 LQTVINRF
+573 LQKVINRF

>member
-1 MMIQTLELFF
+1 M
-11 TYYIVQKGNRHMN
+11 
-24 VKTKL
+24 
-29 LGIISILVISIF
+29 
-41 GIGGS
+41 
-46 SVFMISSTVKKNEE
+46 
-60 LKDKMEFQKEM
+60 
-71 KHIQYRLAGLS
+71 
-82 NDERGFL
+82 
-89 INGDK
+89 
-94 EYDEGMQEKADD
+94 
-106 ILKSLD
+106 
-112 RINDLIDKENDQ
+112 
-124 SNIEDIKSSFTQY
+124 
-137 RALNQQVVKAY
+137 NQQVVTAY
-148 SSDPKK
+148 SNPKK

-164 TLRKEVVDPAVNKLS
+164 TLRKEGVDPAVNKLS
-179 DRLDQEVEALKGEIR
+179 DRLDQEVEDLKDEIR
-194 ANGEKSQWFISIVT
+194 GNGKMSQWLIIIVT
-208 GVSII
+208 GISVI
-213 LGIVL
+213 LGVVL
-218 SLLLLKSIMVPLRS
+218 SIMLLKSIMVPLRS
-232 LNKQLEEIAHGDAD
+232 INKQLEDGDAD

-262 AQSFNSFTQSLTQIV
+262 AQSFNSFTHSLTQIV
-277 RQISSSSEQVA
+277 KQISSSSEQVA

-302 STSEHISGAMQMAAD
+302 STSEHISRAMQMAAE
-317 SNAKQ
+317 SNVKQ

-346 TGNIANLSSSM
+346 TGNIADLSSSM

-372 EQMKFIDTSVGSA
+372 DQMKFIDKSVDSA
-385 GNGLEALVSS
+385 GNGLQTLVAS

-400 DISSLITN
+400 DISSLITT

-421 IEAARAGEQGKGF
+421 IKAARAGEQGKGF

-446 ETNKSAKHIQ
+446 ETNKSANHIQ
-456 SVVTTIQNESVE
+456 SVVATIQNESIE

-475 VQENVSSGIMLSQE
+475 VQENVSSGIVLSQE
-489 TTGNF
+489 ATGNF

-526 QTVHTLAAGTK
+526 HTVHTLAAGTK
-537 ETSAHTEAVAKSS
+537 ETSANTEAVANSS
-550 QEQLN
+550 QEQLH
-555 SMEEIS
+555 SMGEIS
-561 YAAESLSELAEE
+561 YAAESLSQLAEE

>member
-1 MMIQTLELFF
+1 M
-11 TYYIVQKGNRHMN
+11 K

-29 LGIISILVISIF
+29 LGIISILVVSII

-60 LKDKMEFQKEM
+60 LKDKMEFQKEI
-71 KHIQYRLAGLS
+71 KHIQYELTGLS

-89 INGDK
+89 ITGDK
-94 EYDEGMQEKADD
+94 EYDEGMKEKADD
-106 ILKSLD
+106 VLKSLD
-112 RINDLIDKENDQ
+112 RVNDLIDEEKYQ
-124 SNIEDIKSSFTQY
+124 SNIEDIKTSFTQY
-137 RALNQQVVKAY
+137 RALNQQVVTAY
-148 SSDPKK
+148 SSNPKK

-179 DRLDQEVEALKGEIR
+179 DRLDQEVEDLKDEIR
-194 ANGEKSQWFISIVT
+194 GNGEMSQWLIITVT
-208 GVSII
+208 GISVI

-218 SLLLLKSIMVPLRS
+218 SIMLLKSIMVPLRS
-232 LNKQLEEIAHGDAD
+232 INKQLEEIAHGDAD

-262 AQSFNSFTQSLTQIV
+262 AQSFNSFTHSLTQIV
-277 RQISSSSEQVA
+277 KQISSSSEQVA

-302 STSEHISGAMQMAAD
+302 STSEHISRAMQMAAE
-317 SNAKQ
+317 SNVKQ

-346 TGNIANLSSSM
+346 TGNIADLSSSM

-372 EQMKFIDTSVGSA
+372 DQMKFIDKSVDSA
-385 GNGLEALVSS
+385 GNGLQTLVAS

-400 DISSLITN
+400 DISSLITT

-446 ETNKSAKHIQ
+446 ETNKSANHIQ
-456 SVVTTIQNESVE
+456 SVVATIQNESIE

-475 VQENVSSGIMLSQE
+475 VQENVSSGIVLSHE
-489 TTGNF
+489 ATGNF

-526 QTVHTLAAGTK
+526 HTVHTLAAGTK
-537 ETSAHTEAVAKSS
+537 ETSANTEAVANSS
-550 QEQLN
+550 QEQLH
-555 SMEEIS
+555 SMGEIS
-561 YAAESLSELAEE
+561 YAAESLSQLAEE

>member
-1 MMIQTLELFF
+1 M
-11 TYYIVQKGNRHMN
+11 K

-29 LGIISILVISIF
+29 LGIISILVISII

-71 KHIQYRLAGLS
+71 KHIQYRLTGLS

-89 INGDK
+89 ITGDK
-94 EYDEGMQEKADD
+94 EYDEGMNEKADD

-112 RINDLIDKENDQ
+112 RVNDLIDEEKYQ
-124 SNIEDIKSSFTQY
+124 SNIEDIQTSFIQY
-137 RALNQQVVKAY
+137 RSLNKQVLKT
-148 SSDPKK
+148 SDPKK
-154 AETIHFGEER
+154 AKTIHFGEER
-164 TLRKEVVDPAVNKLS
+164 TLRKEVVDPAVKKLS
-179 DRLDQEVEALKGEIR
+179 DRLDQEVQDLKDEIR
-194 ANGEKSQWFISIVT
+194 SNGTMSQWFIIIVT
-208 GVSII
+208 GLSVV

-232 LNKQLEEIAHGDAD
+232 MNKQLEEIAHGEAD

-262 AQSFNSFTQSLTQIV
+262 AQSFNSFTHSLTQIV
-277 RQISSSSEQVA
+277 KQISSSSEQVA

-302 STSEHISGAMQMAAD
+302 TTSEHISGAMQMAAD
-317 SNAKQ
+317 SNVKQ
-322 SSMTEKSAE
+322 NSMTEKSAE

-346 TGNIANLSSSM
+346 TGNIADLSSSM

-372 EQMKFIDTSVGSA
+372 DQMKFIDTSVDSA
-385 GNGLEALVSS
+385 GNGLQALVES

-446 ETNKSAKHIQ
+446 ETNKSANHIQ

-475 VQENVSSGIMLSQE
+475 VQENVSSGIALSQE

-526 QTVHTLAAGTK
+526 HTVHTLAAGTK
-537 ETSAHTEAVAKSS
+537 ETSANTEAVAKTS

-561 YAAESLSELAEE
+561 YAAESLSQLAEE

>member
-1 MMIQTLELFF
+1 M
-11 TYYIVQKGNRHMN
+11 K

-29 LGIISILVISIF
+29 LGIISILVISII

-46 SVFMISSTVKKNEE
+46 SVFMISSTVRKNEE

-71 KHIQYRLAGLS
+71 KHIQYRLTGLS

-89 INGDK
+89 ITGDK
-94 EYDEGMQEKADD
+94 EYDEGMNEKADD

-112 RINDLIDKENDQ
+112 RVNDLIDEEKYQ
-124 SNIEDIKSSFTQY
+124 SNIEDIQTSFIQY
-137 RALNQQVVKAY
+137 RALNKQVLKT
-148 SSDPKK
+148 SDPKK
-154 AETIHFGEER
+154 AKTIHFGEER
-164 TLRKEVVDPAVNKLS
+164 TLRKEVVDPAVKKLS
-179 DRLDQEVEALKGEIR
+179 DRLDQEVQDLKDEIR
-194 ANGEKSQWFISIVT
+194 SNGTMSQWFIIIVT
-208 GVSII
+208 GLSVV

-232 LNKQLEEIAHGDAD
+232 MNKQLEEIAHGEAD

-262 AQSFNSFTQSLTQIV
+262 AQSFNSFTHSLTQIV
-277 RQISSSSEQVA
+277 KQISSSSEQVA

-302 STSEHISGAMQMAAD
+302 TTSEHISGAMQMAAD
-317 SNAKQ
+317 SNVKQ
-322 SSMTEKSAE
+322 NSMTEKSAE

-346 TGNIANLSSSM
+346 TGNIADLSSSM

-372 EQMKFIDTSVGSA
+372 DQMKFIDTSVDSA
-385 GNGLEALVSS
+385 GNGLQALVES

-446 ETNKSAKHIQ
+446 ETNKSANHIQ

-475 VQENVSSGIMLSQE
+475 VQENVSSGIALSQE

-526 QTVHTLAAGTK
+526 HTVHTLAAGTK
-537 ETSAHTEAVAKSS
+537 ETSANTEAVAKAS

-561 YAAESLSELAEE
+561 YAAESLSQLAEE

>member
-1 MMIQTLELFF
+1 M
-11 TYYIVQKGNRHMN
+11 K

-29 LGIISILVISIF
+29 LGIISILVVSII

-60 LKDKMEFQKEM
+60 LKDKMEFQKEI
-71 KHIQYRLAGLS
+71 KHIQYELTGLS

-89 INGDK
+89 ITRDK
-94 EYDEGMQEKADD
+94 EYDEGMKGKADD
-106 ILKSLD
+106 VLKSLD
-112 RINDLIDKENDQ
+112 RVNDLIDEEKYQ
-124 SNIEDIKSSFTQY
+124 SNIEDIKTSFTQY
-137 RALNQQVVKAY
+137 RALNQQVVTAY
-148 SSDPKK
+148 SSNPKK

-179 DRLDQEVEALKGEIR
+179 DRLDQEVEDLKDEIR
-194 ANGEKSQWFISIVT
+194 GNGKMSQSLIIIVT
-208 GVSII
+208 GISVM

-218 SLLLLKSIMVPLRS
+218 SIMLLKSIMVPLRS
-232 LNKQLEEIAHGDAD
+232 INKQLEEIAHGEAD

-262 AQSFNSFTQSLTQIV
+262 AKSFNSFTHSLSQIV
-277 RQISSSSEQVA
+277 KQISSSSEQVA

-302 STSEHISGAMQMAAD
+302 STSEHISRAMQMAAE
-317 SNAKQ
+317 SNVKQ

-346 TGNIANLSSSM
+346 TGNIADLSSSM

-372 EQMKFIDTSVGSA
+372 DQMKFIDKSVDSA
-385 GNGLEALVSS
+385 GIGLQTLVAS

-400 DISSLITN
+400 DISSLITT

-446 ETNKSAKHIQ
+446 ETNKSANHIQ
-456 SVVTTIQNESVE
+456 SVVATIQNESIE

-475 VQENVSSGIMLSQE
+475 VQENVSSGIVLSQE

-526 QTVHTLAAGTK
+526 HTVHTLAAGTK
-537 ETSAHTEAVAKSS
+537 ETSANTEAVANSS
-550 QEQLN
+550 QEQLH
-555 SMEEIS
+555 SMGEIS
-561 YAAESLSELAEE
+561 YAAESLSQLAEE

>member
-1 MMIQTLELFF
+1 M
-11 TYYIVQKGNRHMN
+11 K

-29 LGIISILVISIF
+29 LGIVSILVLSMI

-71 KHIQYRLAGLS
+71 KYIQYRLAGLS

-89 INGDK
+89 ITGDT
-94 EYDEGMQEKADD
+94 EYEEGMEGKAEDV
-106 ILKSLD
+106 LKSLD
-112 RINDLIDKENDQ
+112 RINDLIDKEKYQ
-124 SNIEDIKSSFTQY
+124 SNIEDIKTRITQY
-137 RALNQQVVKAY
+137 RALNQQVLKAY

-179 DRLDQEVEALKGEIR
+179 DRLNQEVEDLKGEIR
-194 ANGEKSQWFISIVT
+194 SNGEMSQWFIIIVT
-208 GVSII
+208 AVSMMV
-213 LGIVL
+213 GIVL
-218 SLLLLKSIMVPLRS
+218 SLLLLRSIMVPLRS
-232 LNKQLEEIAHGDAD
+232 MNMQLEEIAHGEAD

-262 AQSFNSFTQSLTQIV
+262 AQSFNSFTHSLTQIV
-277 RQISSSSEQVA
+277 KQISSSSEQVA

-302 STSEHISGAMQMAAD
+302 STSEHISRAMRMAAD
-317 SNAKQ
+317 SNVKQ

-346 TGNIANLSSSM
+346 TGNIADLSSSM
-357 RDKAEIGSKSVNKML
+357 RDKAEIGSQSVNKML
-372 EQMKFIDTSVGSA
+372 DQMKFIDKSVDSA
-385 GNGLEALVSS
+385 GNGLQALVAS
-395 TAEIS
+395 TAEIR

-446 ETNKSAKHIQ
+446 ETNKSANHIQ

-475 VQENVSSGIMLSQE
+475 VQENVSSGIVLSQE

-526 QTVHTLAAGTK
+526 HTVHTLAAGTK
-537 ETSAHTEAVAKSS
+537 ETSANTEAVAKSS
-550 QEQLN
+550 QEQLH
-555 SMEEIS
+555 SIEEIS
-561 YAAESLSELAEE
+561 YAAESLSQLAEE
-573 LQTVINRF
+573 LQTVIHRF